1 MSKLSLY
8 IFLILIWCNVGF
20 AEIYACSADLTR
32 FGRPGEVETKIYSRE
47 GNFFYNHHDWKFKIY
62 EENKKEIHLIAGSSV
77 SMFIVIINKE
87 TNEFTEGY
95 LSIEDS
101 KENEQVSNTYGKC
114 VIR

>member
-32 FGRPGEVETKIYSRE
+32 FGRPGEVETKIYVRE
-47 GNFFYNHHDWKFKIY
+47 GNFFYNNHDWKFDIY
-62 EENKKEIHLIAGSSV
+62 KEDRKEIHLITGTRT
-77 SMFIVIINKE
+77 SMLIAIINKE